1 MTTTK
6 KDRAGYTS
14 ENASQV
20 RIHLGET
27 MFMEWKEEGGSG
39 ETEVGEEKEVRVF
52 LPAKPMTKNNF

>member
-6 KDRAGYTS
+6 KDGAGYTC

-39 ETEVGEEKEVRVF
+39 ETEVGKQKEEGH
-52 LPAKPMTKNNF
+52 PACKANDLE